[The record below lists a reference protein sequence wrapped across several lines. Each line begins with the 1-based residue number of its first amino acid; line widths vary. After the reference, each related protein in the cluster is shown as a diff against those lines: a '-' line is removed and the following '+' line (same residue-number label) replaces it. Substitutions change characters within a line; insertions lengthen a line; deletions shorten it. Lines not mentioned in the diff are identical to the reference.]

1 MPLPSVPLPP
11 TPHASQIFSIVEFSG
26 VVVGALGG
34 ALEVRR
40 NTTYNYDVIGLFGL
54 AFLSAL
60 GGGILRDVLIGHGP
74 PLALTDT
81 RYLLDALIGALL
93 GLVLMRNGRNFDSQ
107 TGEVRGTLG
116 SLFLW
121 IDALSLGLFSVAGA
135 TRAVNAGLTFVPA
148 LLLGVTTAVGGG
160 SLRDVFSGRTPRVF
174 ERGEPYAIASVFS
187 VLVFFVCEWMKI
199 DRTASTVMA
208 ILAGFVLRML
218 SLRIRWRT
226 RGVRS

>member
-1 MPLPSVPLPP
+1 MPLPPA
-11 TPHASQIFSIVEFSG
+11 PHASQIFSIVEFSG

-40 NTTYNYDVIGLFGL
+40 STRYDYDVVGIFGL

-93 GLVLMRNGRNFDSQ
+93 GLILLRDGRNFDAK
-107 TGEVRGTLG
+107 TGEVRGRLG
-116 SLFLW
+116 SVFVW
-121 IDALSLGLFSVAGA
+121 IDALALGLFSVAGA
-135 TRAVNAGLTFVPA
+135 TRAVNARLTFLPA
-148 LLLGVTTAVGGG
+148 LILGVTTAVGGG

-174 ERGEPYAIASVFS
+174 ERGEPYALASVCS
-187 VLVFFVCEWMKI
+187 VLMFFVCEWMRL
-199 DRTASTVMA
+199 DRTASTVVA
-208 ILAGFVLRML
+208 ILAGFTLRMV
-218 SLRIRWRT
+218 SLRYRWRT
-226 RGVRS
+226 PGVR

>member
-1 MPLPSVPLPP
+1 MPLPPA
-11 TPHASQIFSIVEFSG
+11 PHARQIFSIVEFSG

-40 NTTYNYDVIGLFGL
+40 NTTYDYDVIGMFGL

-93 GLVLMRNGRNFDSQ
+93 GLLLLRNRRNFDSQ
-107 TGEVRGTLG
+107 TGEVRGYLG

-121 IDALSLGLFSVAGA
+121 IDALALGLFSVAGA
-135 TRAVNAGLTFVPA
+135 TRAVNSGLTFLPA

-174 ERGEPYAIASVFS
+174 ERGEPYALASVFA
-187 VLVFFVCEWMKI
+187 VLMFFVCEWLTL
-199 DRTASTVMA
+199 DRTASTLVA
-208 ILAGFVLRML
+208 ILAGFALRML
-218 SLRIRWRT
+218 SLRYSWRT
-226 RGVRS
+226 PGMR